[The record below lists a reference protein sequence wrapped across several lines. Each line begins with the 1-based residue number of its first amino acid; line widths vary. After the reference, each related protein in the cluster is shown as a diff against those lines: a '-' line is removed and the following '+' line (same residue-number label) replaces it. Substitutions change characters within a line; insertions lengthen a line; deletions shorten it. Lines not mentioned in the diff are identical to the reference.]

1 MMMMM
6 MRPMLIHSKST
17 VSGIMAKH
25 DSGVYTGVLFR
36 FGEVS
41 ANGTMVR
48 LGANIYASGDAIF
61 LEHSYPEATAFSPV
75 GRVKKYYVEDDRLLI
90 DFVIDTPEGRA
101 AIESGKKF
109 LSVSWFSND
118 YEVKRSTSGYVTEF
132 NSITIYEVSL
142 VGDPAFNTCI
152 AAVGS
157 PLPCIASNSGS
168 CKCGCAAKESKFVSL
183 SDMVAKHQEVTRE
196 EFDAL
201 KESIQQ
207 LSGAIAILTEKVNA
221 LEQKMAADP
230 TKELSTQLEQAK
242 RQIEDIVATLNSKDS
257 TIASLLA
264 MIEKLIVA
272 NERIHKTLPNLLQK

>member
-1 MMMMM
+1 MMMK
-6 MRPMLIHSKST
+6 PTLIHNRSV
-17 VSGIMAKH
+17 VSGITAKH
-25 DSGVYTGVLFR
+25 DSGVYTGVLFK

-48 LGANIYASGDAIF
+48 FGASIYASGDAIL
-61 LEHSYPEATAFSPV
+61 LEHNYPEATAFFPV
-75 GRVKKYYVEDDRLLI
+75 GRVKKYYVEDDRLFV

-109 LSVSWFSND
+109 LSVSWFSDD
-118 YEVKRSTSGYVTEF
+118 YEVKRIASDYVAEF

-152 AAVGS
+152 ATAGS
-157 PLPCIASNSGS
+157 PLPCVTSNSGG
-168 CKCGCAAKESKFVSL
+168 CKCGCAAKESKSVSL

-207 LSGAIAILTEKVNA
+207 LSDAIAVLTEKVNA
-221 LEQKMAADP
+221 LEQKVAADP
-230 TKELSTQLEQAK
+230 VEELSTQLEQAK

-264 MIEKLIVA
+264 GIEKLIAV
-272 NERIHKTLPNLLQK
+272 NERIQKTLPNLLQK

>member
-1 MMMMM
+1 MMMK
-6 MRPMLIHSKST
+6 PTLIHNKSI
-17 VSGIMAKH
+17 VSSITAKH
-25 DSGVYTGVLFR
+25 DGDVYTGVLFK

-48 LGANIYASGDAIF
+48 PGANIYASGDAIL
-61 LEHSYPEATAFSPV
+61 LEHSYPEATAFTPV
-75 GRVKKYYVEDDRLLI
+75 GRVKKYYVEDDRLFV

-109 LSVSWFSND
+109 LSVSWFSDD
-118 YEVKRSTSGYVTEF
+118 YEVKRTASDYVAEF

-152 AAVGS
+152 ATPGS
-157 PLPCIASNSGS
+157 TLPCIASNSGG
-168 CKCGCAAKESKFVSL
+168 CKCGCTAKENKSVSL
-183 SDMVAKHQEVTRE
+183 SDMIAKHQDVTRE

-207 LSGAIAILTEKVNA
+207 LSDAIAVLTEKVNA

-230 TKELSTQLEQAK
+230 ADDLAAQMEQAK

-257 TIASLLA
+257 TIANLLA
-264 MIEKLIVA
+264 GVDKLIAA
-272 NERIHKTLPNLLQK
+272 NERIQKALPNLLQK